1 MSPTPHALERLIR
14 EFTKLPGIGPK
25 TAERLVY
32 YLLKQPK
39 EELEA
44 MADSLRQAK
53 DEVIVCQKC
62 FRFTDQN
69 PCPICSNTKRDSSTM
84 CVVAE
89 SQNIPIIE
97 KTGAFTGYY
106 HVLGGLISP
115 LEGITP
121 DKLKI
126 AELEKRLKANGI
138 KEIIL
143 ALNPDLDGETTSLYL
158 AKLIKP
164 MGIKVTRLA
173 RGLPMGADLEYA
185 DEVTLE
191 SAFVGRR
198 EVN

>member
-1 MSPTPHALERLIR
+1 RLIQ
-14 EFTKLPGIGPK
+14 EFTRLPGIGPK

-39 EELEA
+39 EVLSAFAQSLE
-44 MADSLRQAK
+44 QAK
-53 DEVIVCQKC
+53 DEVTTCAQC
-62 FRFTDQN
+62 YRFSDQS
-69 PCPICSNTKRDSSTM
+69 PCSICADPRRDKTIL

-89 SQNIPIIE
+89 SQNIPVIE
-97 KTGAFTGYY
+97 KTSAFHGRY
-106 HVLGGLISP
+106 HVLGGLVSP
-115 LEGITP
+115 LEGVTP
-121 DKLKI
+121 DKLKVT
-126 AELEKRLKANGI
+126 ELETRLKANGM
-138 KEIIL
+138 KEVIL

-164 MGIKVTRLA
+164 LGIKVTRLA

-191 SAFVGRR
+191 NAITGRR

>member
-1 MSPTPHALERLIR
+1 LEKLIQ

-39 EELEA
+39 TELELL
-44 MADSLRQAK
+44 ADILLQVKK
-53 DEVIVCQKC
+53 DVTTCQNC

-69 PCPICSNTKRDSSTM
+69 PCLLCADKKRDRHLL

-97 KTGAFTGYY
+97 KTGAFAGLY

-115 LEGITP
+115 LEGTTP
-121 DKLKI
+121 DKLRI
-126 AELEKRLKANGI
+126 NELMVKLKNNGF
-138 KEIIL
+138 KEVIL

-158 AKLIKP
+158 SQLIKP
-164 MGIKVTRLA
+164 LDVKLTRLA
-173 RGLPMGADLEYA
+173 RGLPMGANLEYA

-191 SAFVGRR
+191 NAIIGRS
-198 EVN
+198 EL

>member
-1 MSPTPHALERLIR
+1 MSPTPRALEKLIQ

-39 EELEA
+39 TELELL
-44 MADSLRQAK
+44 ADILLQVKK
-53 DEVIVCQKC
+53 DVTTCQNC

-69 PCPICSNTKRDSSTM
+69 PCLLCADKKRDRHLL

-97 KTGAFTGYY
+97 KTGAFAGLY

-115 LEGITP
+115 LEGTTP
-121 DKLKI
+121 DKLRI
-126 AELEKRLKANGI
+126 NELMVKLKNNGF
-138 KEIIL
+138 KEVIL

-158 AKLIKP
+158 SQLIKP
-164 MGIKVTRLA
+164 LDVKLTRLA
-173 RGLPMGADLEYA
+173 RGLPMGANLEYA

-191 SAFVGRR
+191 NAIIGRS
-198 EVN
+198 EL

>member
-1 MSPTPHALERLIR
+1 MSPTPRALEKLIQ

-39 EELEA
+39 TELELL
-44 MADSLRQAK
+44 ADILLQVKK
-53 DEVIVCQKC
+53 DVTTCQNC

-69 PCPICSNTKRDSSTM
+69 PCLLCADKKRDHHLL

-97 KTGAFTGYY
+97 KTGAFAGLY

-115 LEGITP
+115 LEGTTP
-121 DKLKI
+121 DKLRI
-126 AELEKRLKANGI
+126 NELMVKLKNNGF
-138 KEIIL
+138 KEVIL

-158 AKLIKP
+158 SQLIKP
-164 MGIKVTRLA
+164 LNVKLTRLA
-173 RGLPMGADLEYA
+173 RGLPMGANLEYA

-191 SAFVGRR
+191 NAIIGRS
-198 EVN
+198 EL

>member
-1 MSPTPHALERLIR
+1 MSPTPHALEQLIR

-39 EELEA
+39 EELVS

-53 DEVIVCQKC
+53 DEVVICRQC
-62 FRFTDQN
+62 FRFADQD
-69 PCPICSNTKRDSSTM
+69 PCPICADKRRDKSLL

-89 SQNIPIIE
+89 SQNIPVIE
-97 KTGAFTGYY
+97 KTGAFAGHY

-126 AELEKRLKANGI
+126 DELEQRLKTNGV
-138 KEIIL
+138 KEVIL

-164 MGIKVTRLA
+164 IGIKVTRLA

-191 SAFVGRR
+191 NAILGRK
-198 EVN
+198 EIN

>member
-44 MADSLRQAK
+44 MAESLTKAK
-53 DEVIVCQKC
+53 EEVVTCSQC

-69 PCPICSNTKRDSSTM
+69 PCPICADSRRDKTLL

-97 KTGAFTGYY
+97 KTSAFHGLY
-106 HVLGGLISP
+106 HVLGGLVSP

-121 DKLKI
+121 DRLMIK
-126 AELEKRLKANGI
+126 ELEARLKANGM
-138 KEIIL
+138 KEVIL
-143 ALNPDLDGETTSLYL
+143 AFSPNVDGETTSLYL
-158 AKLIKP
+158 VKVVKP
-164 MGIKVTRLA
+164 LGIKVTRLA
-173 RGLPMGADLEYA
+173 RGLPVGAELEYA

-191 SAFVGRR
+191 SAITGRR
-198 EVN
+198 EV